1 MKARSSERMTMYIHD
16 ETGNAQICLNCKHF
30 HRHYLKEGV
39 PLPSGHCGHP
49 RIKLRYAYDACDYF
63 EK

>member
-1 MKARSSERMTMYIHD
+1 MTMYIHD